1 MLLSMTGFGEGRGES
16 ELLRVGVEIRT
27 LNHRHLKIVTKGLE
41 NYSALEARIEPIV
54 REQVRRGSVQ
64 VLLRIER
71 VPQVE
76 DYVLNTTA
84 LMSYWRQLESMKQE
98 LADEAALSL
107 GDLLSLRGVVRDDVL
122 PAADV
127 DQVWPVMEHALRAAL
142 EKLEAMRRRE
152 GLRMAEELAGHCR
165 AIRARLETIGQRAP
179 CVVEEYG
186 TRLHERV
193 SALLARVNVQ
203 LDPDELI
210 KELSIFAERSDISEE
225 LVRHRSHLDQFEATL
240 DESSSEGRKL
250 EFLSQE
256 MVRETNTIG
265 SKANDVQIAR
275 EVVEIKG
282 TIDRIR
288 ELVQNVQ

>member
-1 MLLSMTGFGEGRGES
+1 MTGFGEGRGQS
-16 ELLRVGVEIRT
+16 PLLRVGVEIRT
-27 LNHRHLKIVTKGLE
+27 LNHRHLKTVVKGLE
-41 NYSALEARIEPIV
+41 SYTALEPRIEGLL

-71 VPQVE
+71 VPQLE

-84 LMSYWRQLESMKQE
+84 LLSYWRQLEE
-98 LADEAALSL
+98 LRQQFGDDATLALSN
-107 GDLLSLRGVVRDDVL
+107 LLVLRGVVREDALPADDVE
-122 PAADV
+122 
-127 DQVWPVMEHALRAAL
+127 QVWPVLEQALREAL
-142 EKLEAMRRRE
+142 EKLDAMRRRE
-152 GLRMAEELAGHCR
+152 GLRMAEELAGYCR
-165 AIRARLETIGQRAP
+165 AIRGRLESIQQRAP
-179 CVVEEYG
+179 GVVEEYG
-186 TRLHERV
+186 ARLHERV
-193 SALLARVNVQ
+193 NALLARVDVQ
-203 LDPDELI
+203 LEPEALI

-225 LVRHRSHLDQFEATL
+225 LVRHLSHLDQFEATL
-240 DESSSEGRKL
+240 DEPTSEGRKL

-288 ELVQNVQ
+288 ELVQNVE

>member
-1 MLLSMTGFGEGRGES
+1 LGEG
-16 ELLRVGVEIRT
+16 
-27 LNHRHLKIVTKGLE
+27 
-41 NYSALEARIEPIV
+41 
-54 REQVRRGSVQ
+54 
-64 VLLRIER
+64 
-71 VPQVE
+71 
-76 DYVLNTTA
+76 
-84 LMSYWRQLESMKQE
+84 
-98 LADEAALSL
+98 AALSL
-107 GDLLSLRGVVRDDVL
+107 GHLLVLRGVVCEDAL
-122 PAADV
+122 PSADV
-127 DQVWPVMEHALRAAL
+127 ERVWPVVEPALREAL
-142 EKLEAMRRRE
+142 KKLEAMRRRE
-152 GLRMAEELAGHCR
+152 GLRMAEELSGYCR
-165 AIRARLETIGQRAP
+165 SIRARLDAIEQRAP
-179 CVVEEYG
+179 CVVEDYAA
-186 TRLHERV
+186 RLHDRV

-240 DESSSEGRKL
+240 DEPTSEGRKL

-288 ELVQNVQ
+288 ELVQNVE